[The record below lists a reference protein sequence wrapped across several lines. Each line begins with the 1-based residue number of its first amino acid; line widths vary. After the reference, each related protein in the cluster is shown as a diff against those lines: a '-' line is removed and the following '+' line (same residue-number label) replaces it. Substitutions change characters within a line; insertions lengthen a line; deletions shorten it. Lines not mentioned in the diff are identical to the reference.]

1 MAAFLPVLKVALPYI
16 TQIVTATL
24 PMFTAKS
31 ADGKAD
37 EVIPKQI
44 RELQSAVTQNAES
57 VKGLALQFKETIESL
72 DAVAFRLQQ
81 QVVFLKRLAVF
92 SAVVA
97 VAAVGVA
104 VWVVSDYAFA

>member
-31 ADGKAD
+31 AEGKAD

-57 VKGLALQFKETIESL
+57 VKGLALQLKETIEGL
-72 DAVAFRLQQ
+72 DAAATRLQQ
-81 QVVFLKRLAVF
+81 EMVFLRRLAIA
-92 SAVVA
+92 SVVIA
-97 VAAVGVA
+97 AGAVGVA
-104 VWVVSDYAFA
+104 VWTVANQ

>member
-31 ADGKAD
+31 AEGKAD

-57 VKGLALQFKETIESL
+57 VKGLALQLKETIEGL
-72 DAVAFRLQQ
+72 DAAAIRLQKEI
-81 QVVFLKRLAVF
+81 VFLRRLAIA
-92 SAVVA
+92 SVVIA
-97 VAAVGVA
+97 AGAVGVA
-104 VWVVSDYAFA
+104 VWAVASQ